1 MDQSQRMDWVTF
13 LTILKIFS
21 KLGGG
26 KWKSCIS
33 RWRIQGK
40 SFEGVPCRKKKL
52 STIDGATFLK
62 LPPKVVP
69 YFSIF
74 FIFFSCIVI
83 SSRFWTNSES
93 FAREKCLE
101 QKLIFLSVL
110 MKERDQRT
118 GVRGRTPCAQGQ
130 SAIKGEVCTAVLGGQ
145 YGGGEAKA
153 AKSCL
158 KWLTY
163 LDIDHF
169 ARTPPKIFFLFFY
182 IMDPIFLMALRRLR
196 EQNCSTKKKYFFE
209 SPIKRLKSS

>member
-1 MDQSQRMDWVTF
+1 M
-13 LTILKIFS
+13 
-21 KLGGG
+21 
-26 KWKSCIS
+26 
-33 RWRIQGK
+33 
-40 SFEGVPCRKKKL
+40 
-52 STIDGATFLK
+52 
-62 LPPKVVP
+62 
-69 YFSIF
+69 
-74 FIFFSCIVI
+74 
-83 SSRFWTNSES
+83 
-93 FAREKCLE
+93 
-101 QKLIFLSVL
+101 L

-118 GVRGRTPCAQGQ
+118 GVRGRTPCAEGQ

>member
-33 RWRIQGK
+33 SWRIQGK

-83 SSRFWTNSES
+83 SSGFWTNSES

-118 GVRGRTPCAQGQ
+118 GVRGRTPCAEGQ
-130 SAIKGEVCTAVLGGQ
+130 SAIKGEVGHVCLGGNM
-145 YGGGEAKA
+145 GGVKQKRQNRVWNGWPT
-153 AKSCL
+153 SI
-158 KWLTY
+158 LTI
-163 LDIDHF
+163 LHG
-169 ARTPPKIFFLFFY
+169 PH
-182 IMDPIFLMALRRLR
+182 
-196 EQNCSTKKKYFFE
+196 QKYFFYFFI
-209 SPIKRLKSS
+209 SWIPFSWWH